1 MWILIILE
9 IWMYQHCTPLTT
21 RYKAVVFFLYGSNKI
36 WHMRAGTLEK
46 YFSLPYCHVYKKGLW
61 GRSLGRSQIPEE
73 GTDTA
78 MAQQRAPS
86 SERPCLDETIP
97 YKAPTKQW
105 LTQPKPPHRIWS
117 DCEWGSVVTD
127 NIYLKFSVTRT
138 LALPSWL
145 SINGIFFACQLH
157 PGKSISVFC
166 CLAWSWHCPG
176 LAVGTSLTQW
186 GSEVPNWKLPESI
199 PDVYMPTHMG
209 SYALF
214 LQRAWRSFWG
224 VFTVWRSSAS
234 MAAQEHLAQ

>member
-1 MWILIILE
+1 
-9 IWMYQHCTPLTT
+9 MYQHCTPLTT

-105 LTQPKPPHRIWS
+105 LTQPSPPHLI
-117 DCEWGSVVTD
+117 
-127 NIYLKFSVTRT
+127 
-138 LALPSWL
+138 
-145 SINGIFFACQLH
+145 
-157 PGKSISVFC
+157 
-166 CLAWSWHCPG
+166 
-176 LAVGTSLTQW
+176 
-186 GSEVPNWKLPESI
+186 
-199 PDVYMPTHMG
+199 
-209 SYALF
+209 
-214 LQRAWRSFWG
+214 
-224 VFTVWRSSAS
+224 
-234 MAAQEHLAQ
+234 